1 MLRRHHDFA
10 HCGNSG
16 LMAGHR
22 LHVSQDEHA
31 ANQTQSN
38 HEHKQR
44 QQNGFQMIQI
54 RMIDRVDNVVKEAI
68 PFAVIRIPTHIP
80 GKRRPTNA
88 NKF

>member
-1 MLRRHHDFA
+1 
-10 HCGNSG
+10 
-16 LMAGHR
+16 
-22 LHVSQDEHA
+22 
-31 ANQTQSN
+31 
-38 HEHKQR
+38 
-44 QQNGFQMIQI
+44 MIQI